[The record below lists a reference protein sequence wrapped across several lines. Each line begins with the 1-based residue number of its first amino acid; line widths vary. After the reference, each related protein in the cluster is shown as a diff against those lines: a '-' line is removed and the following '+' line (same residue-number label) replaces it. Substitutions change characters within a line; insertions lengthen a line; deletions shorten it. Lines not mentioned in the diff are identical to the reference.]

1 MNLQQVAKR
10 AGVSTATVSRVLNN
24 QELVRGKTRDRVL
37 QAIEELKY
45 HPNVHARSL
54 AEGKSRTVGVIL
66 SNFENPFFF
75 DIYKTVE
82 TYARG
87 RGYDIV
93 VANTD
98 YKPDRLASC
107 VRSMLGRRLAGL
119 ALIVSET
126 PDNVIE
132 ELQGYPAMPVVL
144 YDAGKTGGNLLSIRV
159 NYRRGIER
167 VVEYLYGIG
176 HRKFGFVGHH
186 GALGPLSDRRDALM
200 RAVAS
205 KEGKA
210 AAKGIEVHVA
220 TDSDSLEGGR
230 FAARQLL
237 VSGHQPTAIV
247 CVNDLMAVGVLR
259 ELRDRNLRVPRD
271 ISVTGFDNIKL
282 SEFCYP
288 PLTTAHVPREQ
299 IGQIVCRGLIPRED
313 EPPIEHDV
321 LIDPELVLRDSTGPA
336 PPR

>member
-24 QELVRGKTRDRVL
+24 QALVKGKTRERVL
-37 QAIEELKY
+37 AAIEELKY

-75 DIYKTVE
+75 DVYKTVE

-87 RGYDIV
+87 RGYDVV

-159 NYRRGIER
+159 NYGRGIDR

-186 GALGPLSDRRDALM
+186 GALSPLSDRRDALM
-200 RAVAS
+200 RAVAA
-205 KEGKA
+205 KEGKTA
-210 AAKGIEVHVA
+210 GKGVEVHVA
-220 TDSDSLEGGR
+220 TDADSLEGGR

-237 VSGHQPTAIV
+237 VAGHQPTAIV

-271 ISVTGFDNIKL
+271 ISVWA
-282 SEFCYP
+282 S
-288 PLTTAHVPREQ
+288 TTSSCPNSVIRRSPRRTFRASKS
-299 IGQIVCRGLIPRED
+299 VRTSAAD
-313 EPPIEHDV
+313 
-321 LIDPELVLRDSTGPA
+321 
-336 PPR
+336 